1 MKRNF
6 LKLKFLSGIFVLLL
20 SLLLISCENLQAF
33 SDFAKVIDDFTS
45 TKVTFYT
52 YKEEDTLP
60 EGQQIK
66 TLFQKYPIGTVL
78 TQENLI
84 DFNIPDLTDVR
95 PHYKVGG
102 WSMYRYSNDK
112 NKPLPEAGQPA
123 VNYTVTG
130 DPVDVVAEWHYEYT
144 VNFYYEKISENISG
158 VISGSFGTEPEY
170 ELVNSEIRYG
180 KPDELTNLVPPEV
193 AGFTVQPVS
202 QIVIKEG
209 QENVINVR
217 YDRKTVSVTLNPNGG
232 KFRLRRS
239 SASEEIQYS
248 TEPIV
253 VSGKYGYPI
262 GSNPS
267 LETYYRLEPVH
278 DEYKF
283 YGYLPQFTYCY
294 PSEDTEY
301 IAQWAPPVFSITYY
315 DYSEMVLQKTYSGI
329 ISQEGVSYL
338 PGTHTTGQK
347 TYVSFAVPKNCSEN
361 VVSFVKWYY
370 YTQSE
375 FEFLSQDTL
384 HVLPSDG
391 AGYYIPQEIH
401 DNIYLL
407 AEWNYK
413 YIYCMPQENEGSF
426 TIDKS
431 GMSPDDAVST
441 IQEAVSIFQNC
452 SNAEAIILTGPC
464 TDYRNISFMKSNII
478 NKQSVFK
485 RYKNYKGP
493 LIDYTQKDGDQ
504 NIFLAG
510 IVLDGGAEWN
520 MNNPATKI
528 NTGIKSEAPLIVLNN
543 ANNVTLSDISGSYQ
557 LILQNNDIELISLPD
572 GYEAMPSA
580 IYTNGNPLSAEN
592 IIVQRCASTVS
603 GLNQPTV
610 YAAGHAGYNLQNCWI
625 QNNISDGLWIY
636 PEDGESLTLSGT
648 IIKNN
653 VNYGIRSFG
662 NLLMSNPDYSV
673 FENTGSDF
681 YIPQNKN
688 VTISQN
694 IYHTISFYLDCEE
707 DNSGS
712 NAYIILP
719 SGFTSSGT
727 TVAKVKVPYP
737 QITPKVLNGDT
748 SDVSANYKKFLCLN
762 EGYSIN
768 YAGNIVESQD
778 VTIEPV
784 TPLVTQYD
792 LGHFEGTVSGE
803 IPKTVTVK
811 KQVSGDAKIKFIL
824 NAETM
829 NYIKDW
835 GEGKKYLQYTID
847 AYYSCSEIL
856 FDGINYYA
864 EIDFI
869 MRRNEPNGTQYQ
881 LNLTSGL
888 HNLSVFA
895 DALDSETTAFNA
907 VAVKALYIAE

>member
-78 TQENLI
+78 TQDNLI
-84 DFNIPDLTDVR
+84 DFDIPDLTDVR
-95 PHYKVGG
+95 PHYRVGG

-112 NKPLPEAGQPA
+112 TKPLPEAGQSA

-158 VISGSFGTEPEY
+158 VISGSSGTEPEY

-180 KPDELTNLVPPEV
+180 KPDELTNVVPPEAV
-193 AGFTVQPVS
+193 GFTVQPVS

-253 VSGKYGYPI
+253 VSGKYGYLI
-262 GSNPS
+262 DSNPS

-278 DEYKF
+278 DEQKF
-283 YGYLPQFTYCY
+283 YGYLPQFTHFY

-301 IAQWAPPVFSITYY
+301 VAQWAPPVFSINYY

-338 PGTHTTGQK
+338 PEAHTTGQK
-347 TYVSFAVPKNCSEN
+347 TYVPFAIPKSCSEN

-375 FEFLSQDTL
+375 FEFLSRDTL

-391 AGYYIPQEIH
+391 TGYYIPQEIH
-401 DNIYLL
+401 DNIYIL

-452 SNAEAIILTGPC
+452 SNTEAIILTGPC
-464 TDYRNISFMKSNII
+464 TDYRNILSMNSIT

-493 LIDYTQKDGDQ
+493 LIDYTQKDGDP
-504 NIFLAG
+504 NITIAG
-510 IVLDGGAEWN
+510 IILDGGAEWN
-520 MNNPATKI
+520 MNDPATKI

-543 ANNVTLSDISGSYQ
+543 ASNVTLSDISGSYQ

-580 IYTNGNPLSAEN
+580 IYTNGNPLSAEK
-592 IIVQRCASTVS
+592 IVVQRCASTVS

-610 YAAGHAGYNLQNCWI
+610 YAAGHAGYNLQNCVI

-662 NLLMSNPDYSV
+662 NLLMSNPDYNV

-712 NAYIILP
+712 NAYIILT

-811 KQVSGDAKIKFIL
+811 KQGSGNAKIKFIL
-824 NAETM
+824 NAEIM

-835 GEGKKYLQYTID
+835 GGGNKYLQYTID
-847 AYYSCSEIL
+847 AYYSCSEII
-856 FDGINYYA
+856 FDGTNYYA

-907 VAVKALYIAE
+907 VALKALYIAE